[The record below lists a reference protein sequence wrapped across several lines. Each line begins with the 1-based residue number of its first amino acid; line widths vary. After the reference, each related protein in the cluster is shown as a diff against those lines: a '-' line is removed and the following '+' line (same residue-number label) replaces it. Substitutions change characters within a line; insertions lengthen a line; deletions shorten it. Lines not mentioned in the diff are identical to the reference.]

1 MSDMRGKTKA
11 HAGQTIMMDST
22 IDKSSFGHKG
32 FQDKPMK
39 GSHSDLSHSLGGAT
53 AKQEADDGNR
63 SKVKPGP

>member
-11 HAGQTIMMDST
+11 HAGQTIMMDTT

>member
-39 GSHSDLSHSLGGAT
+39 GSNSDLSHSLGGAT